1 MTNNNTTY
9 EVNENRYNCLLISV
23 LELLKVKSNQ
33 KNKKLLYLLNE
44 ITCLPAIEN
53 ERTESTKQKEHQI
66 YLQLKQL
73 GLYQ

>member
-1 MTNNNTTY
+1 MTNNNTIY
-9 EVNENRYNCLLISV
+9 EVNENRYNCLLISM

-44 ITCLPAIEN
+44 ITCLLAIEN